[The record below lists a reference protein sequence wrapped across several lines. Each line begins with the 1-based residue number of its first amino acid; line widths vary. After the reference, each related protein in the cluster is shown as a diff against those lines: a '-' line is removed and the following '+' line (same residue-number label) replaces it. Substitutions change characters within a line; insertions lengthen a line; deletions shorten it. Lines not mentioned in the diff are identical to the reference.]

1 LIFLSTIGPACQTG
15 NAFFVKKASLV
26 AQQQAIICGRAAV
39 KRSGAVV
46 SIDTAVSWYEKNTEA
61 TWILF

>member
-1 LIFLSTIGPACQTG
+1 
-15 NAFFVKKASLV
+15 VKKASLV